1 MVRKVPPLNALK
13 AFEAS
18 ARLGSYV
25 LAAAELHVTPGAV
38 SQQIQKLEDFLGRQL
53 FLRRSK
59 QLILTDVGM
68 SVQTASTE
76 MMDGLEAM
84 TRRLMDSSLRSNLII
99 SVLPSLLVHW
109 LNRRLP
115 EFLRANPD
123 VRVDLRLEDD
133 PVDFYRN
140 RIDIRISY
148 GEHLYPDLV
157 TVPFRQDRVT
167 AMCTPELLKSGRVRG
182 NVLESLQD
190 EDLIHVSWR
199 NGFSSY
205 PTWDSWFAA
214 AGSPRQP
221 RRELGHTVDMSS
233 VAVDLARSG
242 AGVALGQF
250 LLAEEDLEQGILVTP
265 FSTSIAFQYHYCVVH
280 TPANSHNPMLRAFIT
295 WLRGLPTT

>member
-53 FLRRSK
+53 FLRRNK

-68 SVQTASTE
+68 SVQSASTE

-84 TRRLMDSSLRSNLII
+84 TRRLMDGSLRSNLII

-123 VRVDLRLEDD
+123 VRLDLRLEDD

-167 AMCTPELLKSGRVRG
+167 AMCTPEMLKSNRVRG
-182 NVLESLQD
+182 NVLESLRD

-214 AGSPRQP
+214 AGSPRQS

-250 LLAEEDLEQGILVTP
+250 LLAEEDLEHGLLVTP
-265 FSTSIAFQYHYCVVH
+265 FSTSIAFQYYYCVVH
-280 TPANSHNPMLRAFIT
+280 TPANSHNPMLRAFIA

>member
-53 FLRRSK
+53 FLRRNK
-59 QLILTDVGM
+59 QLILTDVGL
-68 SVQTASTE
+68 SVQAASTE

-84 TRRLMDSSLRSNLII
+84 TRRLMDGSLRSNLII

-133 PVDFYRN
+133 PVDF
-140 RIDIRISY
+140 
-148 GEHLYPDLV
+148 
-157 TVPFRQDRVT
+157 
-167 AMCTPELLKSGRVRG
+167 
-182 NVLESLQD
+182 
-190 EDLIHVSWR
+190 
-199 NGFSSY
+199 
-205 PTWDSWFAA
+205 
-214 AGSPRQP
+214 
-221 RRELGHTVDMSS
+221 
-233 VAVDLARSG
+233 
-242 AGVALGQF
+242 
-250 LLAEEDLEQGILVTP
+250 
-265 FSTSIAFQYHYCVVH
+265 
-280 TPANSHNPMLRAFIT
+280 
-295 WLRGLPTT
+295 